1 MRGSTS
7 NFHGSIKLKRHPF
20 IFTLLGGI
28 LVYLANNVY
37 AGDPGGSHTYSDSIQ
52 GLKFSVNFAWT
63 LLSAFLVF
71 NMQAGFTF
79 LGAGFVQK
87 KNTLNY
93 LAMSF
98 VDFCVGALVFWLV
111 GFALMFGGSKLTPGL
126 SSGNPF
132 VGYSGFLLLGNSY
145 DVSTAMLWMFQIMFA
160 ATACTIVT
168 GAVAERFKFH
178 AHVLYSVFLCG
189 VLYPIFGHWMWGK
202 GWLEMLPFGVGARDF
217 AGSGVVH
224 GIGGLIAFVAAWMVG
239 PRYGKYNPDGSPNVI
254 HGHNMLYIVIGTLTL
269 MFGWFGFNA
278 GSTLAVTE
286 LRVSIIAVNTFLAA
300 ASGAVTLLYLSF
312 CMTKKSDVI
321 MTCNGALA
329 GCVAITA
336 SGAYVPHWAAII
348 IGIVASLI
356 TRISL
361 YIIESKLKV
370 DDPVGAISVHGANGL
385 WGLLSVGIF
394 SDGTYGGVKGL
405 ITGSGWQLLS
415 QLIACITLVAWCFSV
430 GFLFFFIMKR
440 MLGLRV
446 PVNVE
451 RSGIDVYEHGTSCYP
466 GL

>member
-1 MRGSTS
+1 
-7 NFHGSIKLKRHPF
+7 LKRLAF
-20 IFTLLGGI
+20 LFTPLCGLLVFHATG
-28 LVYLANNVY
+28 VF
-37 AGDPGGSHTYSDSIQ
+37 AGDPSGVNTYSESIQ

-98 VDFCVGALVFWLV
+98 IDFCVGASVFWLF
-111 GFALMFGGSKLTPGL
+111 GFALMFGGSKLAPGL
-126 SSGNPF
+126 LDGNQF
-132 VGYSGFLLLGNSY
+132 IGYSGFLLVGDSY
-145 DVSTAMLWMFQIMFA
+145 DVSTSVLWIFQIMFA

-168 GAVAERFKFH
+168 GAVAERLKFH
-178 AHVLYSVFLCG
+178 VHVINSVFLCG
-189 VLYPIFGHWMWGK
+189 VLYPIFGHWIWGK
-202 GWLEMLPFGVGARDF
+202 GWLELLPFGAGARDF

-224 GIGGLIAFVAAWMVG
+224 GMGGLVAFIAAWMVG
-239 PRYGKYNPDGSPNVI
+239 PRYGKYNPDGTPNVI
-254 HGHNMLYIVIGTLTL
+254 HGHNLLYIVIGTLTL
-269 MFGWFGFNA
+269 IFGWFGFNA

-286 LRVSIIAVNTFLAA
+286 LRVSIIAVNTFLSAA
-300 ASGAVTLLYLSF
+300 AGSMVLLYLSF
-312 CMTKKSDVI
+312 YKTKKSDVI

-336 SGAYVPHWAAII
+336 SGAYVPHWAAIL

-361 YIIESKLKV
+361 YAVETRLKI
-370 DDPVGAISVHGANGL
+370 DDPVGAISVHGINGL

-394 SDGTYGGVKGL
+394 ADGTYGGVKGL
-405 ITGSGWQLLS
+405 ITGSGWQLLA
-415 QLIACITLVAWCFSV
+415 QFIACVTLVAWCFSA
-430 GFLFFFIMKR
+430 GFLFFFVMKR
-440 MLGLRV
+440 LLGLRV

-451 RSGIDVYEHGTSCYP
+451 RSGIDIYEHGTSCYP
-466 GL
+466 GI